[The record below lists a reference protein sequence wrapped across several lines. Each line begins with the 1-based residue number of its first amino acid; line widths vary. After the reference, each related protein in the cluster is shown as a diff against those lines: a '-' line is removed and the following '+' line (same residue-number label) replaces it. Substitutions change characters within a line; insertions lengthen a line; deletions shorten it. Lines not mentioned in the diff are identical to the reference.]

1 MRPKGTSEALAVCR
15 QRGLAWLRHGKS
27 LAMIAEALG
36 VTERSVRRWRQTAQ
50 VPMRQ
55 RRIRAPGRP
64 RRLSQRQVDRLKRQL
79 ARGAFAQ
86 GYAEDYWTLGRI
98 AHVIWHLFGV
108 RYHPS
113 SVWHVLKRMGW
124 SSQKPQR
131 RPLQR
136 DELAVARWKRY
147 RWPQIKKMVPTS
159 RHLGL

>member
-1 MRPKGTSEALAVCR
+1 MRPKGTSETLAVRR

-27 LAMIAEALG
+27 IPVIAEAVG

-50 VPMRQ
+50 APVR
-55 RRIRAPGRP
+55 RKRIRAPGRP
-64 RRLSQRQVDRLKRQL
+64 RRLRQRQMERLKRQL

-86 GYAEDYWTLGRI
+86 GYAEDYWTLDRI
-98 AHVIWHLFGV
+98 ARLIWQLLGV

-113 SVWHVLKRMGW
+113 AVWHVLKRMGW

-131 RPLQR
+131 RSLQR

-147 RWPQIKKMVPTS
+147 RWPQIKKMAPAS
-159 RHLGL
+159 RYLGL